1 MNGLIIDLNFF
12 FFLSFFSTEW
22 CIIIHRCHNSF
33 ISISRFSLYTYI
45 YIYIAAL
52 KLVRL
57 CHNYFLNDA
66 DGDVLVTVRGC
77 VPSRKIDGYCQ
88 QTEHFPGS
96 SIKCSFCDDYA
107 CNSQNS
113 SRVSNNLIS
122 IILTLI
128 PSIIPII
135 YLF

>member
-12 FFLSFFSTEW
+12 FLLLFPRNGV
-22 CIIIHRCHNSF
+22 IIHRCHNSF
-33 ISISRFSLYTYI
+33 ISISRFSLYTLYI
-45 YIYIAAL
+45 YFAAL

-57 CHNYFLNDA
+57 WHNYFLNDA

-77 VPSRKIDGYCQ
+77 VPSREIDGYCQ
-88 QTEHFPGS
+88 QAEHFPGS

-113 SRVSNNLIS
+113 NRVSNNLIL
-122 IILTLI
+122 IILT
-128 PSIIPII
+128 SITSMI